1 MIRRYW
7 RTVCRE
13 GANARAALFVRAC
26 AAALAAERMEGLL
39 ERIDR
44 SNMGR
49 WVRYEGKHATKAN
62 GGGRLHVQS
71 TLRAGGVH

>member
-13 GANARAALFVRAC
+13 GANARFVRV
-26 AAALAAERMEGLL
+26 LLHSPQNEWEEGLL

-62 GGGRLHVQS
+62 GGGRLHVQN